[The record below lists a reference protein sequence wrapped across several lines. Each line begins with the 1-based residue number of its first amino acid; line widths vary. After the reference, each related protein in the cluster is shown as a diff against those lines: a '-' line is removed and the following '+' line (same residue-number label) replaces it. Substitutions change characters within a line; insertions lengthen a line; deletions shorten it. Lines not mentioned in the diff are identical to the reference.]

1 MSSLSLRS
9 TNAAEGLVPEP
20 ASQVEL
26 ACLIGGLM
34 RGVRDALHASA
45 GLLLRPES
53 GEENRS
59 TWDTQSAA
67 DGVITDS
74 ESAIARPPAV
84 PIDISFYVATVIY
97 RWLPVRDESDRGP
110 ALPRGPLLPS
120 LCMKSVSRGISQS

>member
-1 MSSLSLRS
+1 MIAQLERGELGAATFPQAR
-9 TNAAEGLVPEP
+9 AAEFLVPER

-67 DGVITDS
+67 DGVI
-74 ESAIARPPAV
+74 AN
-84 PIDISFYVATVIY
+84 
-97 RWLPVRDESDRGP
+97 
-110 ALPRGPLLPS
+110 
-120 LCMKSVSRGISQS
+120 Q